1 MEIKRIQ
8 QGKLDPGLMCAG
20 AEANESESECV
31 RYGRSPFDP
40 SWYLHYLLTPFPF
53 SVDLLFCVAVKD
65 GCH

>member
-40 SWYLHYLLTPFPF
+40 GW
-53 SVDLLFCVAVKD
+53 
-65 GCH
+65 